1 MSSANTE
8 RPADA
13 VRLIVLRHAKSAW
26 PDGVP
31 DLERPLAER
40 GRRDAPRM
48 GAWLRQAGVQPG
60 LVICSPALRTRQ
72 TWELVSQPLGGAPI
86 VAIEPRLYGAEV
98 EELLEVLREVPEE
111 VGTVLL
117 VAHFP
122 GVQGLTLELVGR
134 ARHGQGHRHD
144 VERVR
149 EKFPTAGAAVLTLP
163 SGWASLRRGTG
174 TLTDFAVPREL
185 PAD

>member
-1 MSSANTE
+1 MSSANAET
-8 RPADA
+8 

-26 PDGVP
+26 PEGVP

-40 GRRDAPRM
+40 GLRDAPRM
-48 GAWLRQAGVQPG
+48 GTWLRQAAVRPG

-72 TWELVSQPLGGAPI
+72 TWELVSQPLGGEPI

-98 EELLEVLREVPEE
+98 EELLEVLREVPAG

-122 GVQGLTLELVGR
+122 GVQGLTLELVGQ
-134 ARHGQGHRHD
+134 AHHGHRHD

-174 TLTDFAVPREL
+174 TLTAFAVPRDL
-185 PAD
+185 PAE